1 MIIPATGSTSS
12 THAAAVAKSRN
23 ARELVRIALRK
34 PVAQAANGLDHVRR
48 DLLAQASDEH
58 FDGVGVAV
66 EVLLIKMLD
75 ELGARNDTIVVMHQ
89 IGEQPILVRGELDRL
104 AVQGNARSFGIEP

>member
-1 MIIPATGSTSS
+1 MIMPATGRTSS

-23 ARELVRIALRK
+23 ARELVRIALRE

-58 FDGVGVAV
+58 LDSIGVAV
-66 EVLLIKMLD
+66 EILLVEMRD
-75 ELGARNDTIVVMHQ
+75 QLGARDDAIVVMHQ
-89 IGEQPILVRGELDRL
+89 VGEQPILVRGEL
-104 AVQGNARSFGIEP
+104 